1 MLKYK
6 GISAGGKMNTMYT
19 KTGRLVGT
27 GILTALIIVLQTFAS
42 GIKIANFTPPL
53 SLIPIITGA
62 ILFGEFTGAILG
74 FVFGIVVVMTVISGA
89 EPFSTLM
96 LNFNPVMT
104 VVICLLKGTAAG
116 YLSGLA
122 YKLLSGRSKM
132 LSLIISSI
140 ITPIVNTGI
149 FTIGMLT
156 VFYKLIN
163 DSAVS
168 AGADNTIVFFFSAFI
183 GINFLTE
190 VVFIAVLVPAISNII
205 YVIKQKK

>member
-1 MLKYK
+1 
-6 GISAGGKMNTMYT
+6 MNTMYT

-96 LNFNPVMT
+96 LNFNPIMT

-163 DSAVS
+163 DSAAS

-190 VVFIAVLVPAISNII
+190 VVFVAVLVPAISNII

>member
-1 MLKYK
+1 
-6 GISAGGKMNTMYT
+6 MNTMYT

-163 DSAVS
+163 DSAAS

-190 VVFIAVLVPAISNII
+190 VVFVAVLVPAISNII

>member
-1 MLKYK
+1 
-6 GISAGGKMNTMYT
+6 MNTMYT

-74 FVFGIVVVMTVISGA
+74 FVFGIVVVMAVISGA

-163 DSAVS
+163 DSAAS

-190 VVFIAVLVPAISNII
+190 VVFVAVLVPAISNII
-205 YVIKQKK
+205 YVIKKKK

>member
-1 MLKYK
+1 
-6 GISAGGKMNTMYT
+6 MNTMYT

-163 DSAVS
+163 DSAAS

-190 VVFIAVLVPAISNII
+190 VVFVAVLVPAISNII
-205 YVIKQKK
+205 YVIKKKK

>member
-1 MLKYK
+1 
-6 GISAGGKMNTMYT
+6 MNTMYT

-163 DSAVS
+163 DSAAS

-190 VVFIAVLVPAISNII
+190 VVFITVLVPAISNII